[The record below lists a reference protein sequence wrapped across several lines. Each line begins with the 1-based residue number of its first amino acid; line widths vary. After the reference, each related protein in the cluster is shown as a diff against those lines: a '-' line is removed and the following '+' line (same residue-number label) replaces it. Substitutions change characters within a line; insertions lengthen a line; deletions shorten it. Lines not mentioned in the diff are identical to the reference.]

1 MIGTENHSTATMQRW
16 TRPYYPPAFPLGP
29 GYEFG
34 LEAAR
39 EIARDMI
46 GGPGCSEYDSALL
59 AEMVYRAG
67 HADHLELG
75 TFYGTTAILVAM
87 VKKQFDFDGEVFCI
101 DNFSYRPSFA
111 PRASPDLVLENASKF
126 GVEKRITILE
136 GNTYP
141 LPPDI
146 VEKYWGS
153 SYIDAAHDFASC
165 QRDWL
170 SVKDISNAVAF
181 HDYDIRH
188 MGVVSALRNAMQE
201 PGWWLVHLSHHTGIM
216 ERIE

>member
-1 MIGTENHSTATMQRW
+1 
-16 TRPYYPPAFPLGP
+16 
-29 GYEFG
+29 
-34 LEAAR
+34 
-39 EIARDMI
+39 
-46 GGPGCSEYDSALL
+46 
-59 AEMVYRAG
+59 
-67 HADHLELG
+67 
-75 TFYGTTAILVAM
+75 
-87 VKKQFDFDGEVFCI
+87 
-101 DNFSYRPSFA
+101 
-111 PRASPDLVLENASKF
+111 VLENASKF